1 MDSIKER
8 AEKYVKEH
16 VIYADDKGRFENH
29 LDYLANNPEAYPE
42 ARTCDGCD
50 KDSIAVYQTYIAAG
64 KSELE
69 KFVDSLK
76 EWCDIP
82 YPENQTPGYQG
93 SLQRQGHAFMAYQLY
108 EFAVQRLELVKEGK

>member
-69 KFVDSLK
+69 LFVDSLK
-76 EWCDIP
+76 EWYDSKM
-82 YPENQTPGYQG
+82 EGRDDSDMTG
-93 SLQRQGHAFMAYQLY
+93 SDVID
-108 EFAVQRLELVKEGK
+108 FAVQRLELIKGKK